1 MPTPKRRHTS
11 GMRDLRRSQVKAKRT
26 KLAVCPKCNSSILPH
41 IACSNCGYYKGKEVF
56 DVFKKLDKKQRKA
69 KSKELAQ
76 KDQKEE

>member
-26 KLAVCPKCNSSILPH
+26 NLAVCPKCNNPVLPH
-41 IACSNCGYYKGKEVF
+41 ITCSNCGYYKGKAII

-69 KSKELAQ
+69 KQQELT
-76 KDQKEE
+76 QKEN